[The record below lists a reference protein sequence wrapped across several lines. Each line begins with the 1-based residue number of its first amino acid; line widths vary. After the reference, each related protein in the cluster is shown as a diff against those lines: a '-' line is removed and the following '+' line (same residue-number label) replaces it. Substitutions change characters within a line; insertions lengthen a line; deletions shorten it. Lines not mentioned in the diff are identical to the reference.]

1 MNAQTGPSDHQVV
14 KMDGPRPDPN
24 LGVFE
29 TMLVLDG
36 LPVELDAHLE
46 RLAASLAELFDLSAP
61 SDARDLVFAAAS
73 DTRLGRLRLDVSPA
87 QGNAVRV
94 ADVDEAIVFPP
105 FAGAVEL
112 ALVAVPGGIGA
123 HKWADRRLLEQ
134 AESDADGASPLI
146 LDADDDALLESS
158 RGSLF
163 MVRDGVL
170 WTPPADGRLLP
181 GVTRAR
187 VIELAEAAGIEV
199 RQEELSLER
208 LLEADEAFMTG
219 AVRGVEPVGGV
230 RGLQRWHE
238 GELTSRISAE
248 LRGLWFA

>member
-1 MNAQTGPSDHQVV
+1 MNVHTGQSDHQVV

-46 RLAASLAELFDLSAP
+46 RLAASLGELFDQSPP
-61 SDARDLVFAAAS
+61 SDARDLVFAAAAE
-73 DTRLGRLRLDVSPA
+73 TRLGRLRLDVSPA

-94 ADVDEAIVFPP
+94 ADVDEAIVFPS
-105 FAGAVEL
+105 FDRALEL

-134 AESDADGASPLI
+134 AESDAGEASPLI
-146 LDADDDALLESS
+146 LDADDEALLEGS

-163 MVRDGVL
+163 AVLAGVL

-187 VIELAEAAGIEV
+187 VIEVAGAAGIEV
-199 RQEELSLER
+199 RQEPLSLAR

-219 AVRGVEPVGGV
+219 AVRGVEPIGGV
-230 RGLQRWHE
+230 RGLHRWHE
-238 GELTSRISAE
+238 GELTTRISAE
-248 LRGLWFA
+248 LHRLWFA